1 MKRLNA
7 IKTPA
12 DVGATV
18 IDENRQWLVEHAA
31 EIEQYVVW
39 ARAREPYAQRVRR
52 WRQSLANKPAQA
64 DGAV

>member
-12 DVGATV
+12 DVGVTV
-18 IDENRQWLVEHAA
+18 SEENRQWLVRHAA
-31 EIEQYVVW
+31 EIGRYAAW

-52 WRQSLANKPAQA
+52 WRQSLADKPAQA